1 MAKLYFYYGTM
12 GSSKTANLLIQA
24 NSFEERGI
32 PFICLKPSLDTRDGN
47 YIKSRVGIQRE
58 CAFIETDT
66 DLFKAIQTYDT
77 ILRAN
82 SSKHLQWV
90 LIDESQFLLKNQID
104 DLAKV
109 VDELNINVCC
119 YGLRTDFKTQS
130 FEGSKRLFE
139 LADDLIEIKSTCSC
153 GRKTIV
159 NARINN
165 KGEIINDG
173 EAIEIEGKTKYISI
187 CRKCYNNMIREKN

>member
-66 DLFKAIQTYDT
+66 DLFKAIQTYET

-82 SSKHLQWV
+82 SSKNLQWV

-159 NARINN
+159 NARINE
-165 KGEIINDG
+165 KGEIIKDG

-187 CRKCYNNMIREKN
+187 CRKCYNNMLREKN

>member
-82 SSKHLQWV
+82 SSKNLQWV

-159 NARINN
+159 NARINE
-165 KGEIINDG
+165 KGEIIKDG

-187 CRKCYNNMIREKN
+187 CRKCYNNMKREKN